1 MAPRRAQSR
10 AKRAIAIGW
19 VSAPSRRRSRSS
31 SGSSAAIWDAT
42 DDDGRTKGGTDEL
55 ADRFLRLD
63 RRIIFLLVG
72 VGTALP
78 LLHPVNLPIT
88 VSPRV
93 EAAYQTIDTLPPG
106 STVMFSLDYEPD
118 VSAELQP
125 MTIAVMRHCFRKNL
139 HVIALTP
146 PGRPGWW
153 SPRSASRPRRS
164 TGGTRTTPRLQV
176 RIPDRDDRHG
186 ESIRSQFPVDF
197 YGTPLDSIPVMRGI
211 RNYSEIALLVN
222 LTASSAADYWI
233 QFGVG
238 RYRKPMILGA
248 TAVMAT
254 DYYPYLSSRQLL
266 GLIGGMKGAAEYE
279 KRMDLFGD
287 GRRGMDAQSLV
298 HVIVTL
304 LVILGNLALLLSTRG
319 RPEGAR

>member
-1 MAPRRAQSR
+1 MS
-10 AKRAIAIGW
+10 
-19 VSAPSRRRSRSS
+19 
-31 SGSSAAIWDAT
+31 
-42 DDDGRTKGGTDEL
+42 L

-63 RRIIFLLVG
+63 RRIIFVLVA

-78 LLHPVNLPIT
+78 LLRPVNLPIT

-93 EAAYQTIDTLPPG
+93 EAAYKTIDTLPPG

-125 MTIAVMRHCFRKNL
+125 MTIAIMRHCFRKNL
-139 HVIALTP
+139 HVIALTLYP
-146 PGRPGWW
+146 AGPGLVEPAIRI
-153 SPRSASRPRRS
+153 AA
-164 TGGTRTTPRLQV
+164 TAEHKV
-176 RIPDRDDRHG
+176 RNQDYVFLGYKSGFQTVMIGMG

-211 RNYSEIALLVN
+211 RSYEEIALIVN

-233 QFGVG
+233 QFAVG

-304 LVILGNLALLLSTRG
+304 LVILGNLALLLSQRG

>member
-1 MAPRRAQSR
+1 MS
-10 AKRAIAIGW
+10 
-19 VSAPSRRRSRSS
+19 
-31 SGSSAAIWDAT
+31 
-42 DDDGRTKGGTDEL
+42 L

-63 RRIIFLLVG
+63 RRIIFVLVA

-78 LLHPVNLPIT
+78 LLRPVNLPIT

-93 EAAYQTIDTLPPG
+93 EAAYKTIDTLPPG

-125 MTIAVMRHCFRKNL
+125 MTIAIMRHCFRKNL
-139 HVIALTP
+139 HVIALTLYP
-146 PGRPGWW
+146 AGPGLVEPAIRI
-153 SPRSASRPRRS
+153 AA
-164 TGGTRTTPRLQV
+164 TAEHKV
-176 RIPDRDDRHG
+176 RNQDYVFLGYKSGFQTVMIGMG

-211 RNYSEIALLVN
+211 RSYEEIALLVN

-233 QFGVG
+233 QFAVG

-304 LVILGNLALLLSTRG
+304 LVILGNLALLLSQRG

>member
-1 MAPRRAQSR
+1 MS
-10 AKRAIAIGW
+10 
-19 VSAPSRRRSRSS
+19 
-31 SGSSAAIWDAT
+31 
-42 DDDGRTKGGTDEL
+42 L

-72 VGTALP
+72 VGTPVP
-78 LLHPVNLPIT
+78 LLRPGNHPIT

-93 EAAYQTIDTLPPG
+93 EAADQTNDTLPPG

-139 HVIALTP
+139 HVIALTLYP
-146 PGRPGWW
+146 AGPGLVEPAIRI
-153 SPRSASRPRRS
+153 AA
-164 TGGTRTTPRLQV
+164 TAEHKV
-176 RIPDRDDRHG
+176 RNQDYVFLGYKSGFQTVMIGMG

-211 RNYSEIALLVN
+211 RNYQEIALLVN

-233 QFGVG
+233 QFAVG

-304 LVILGNLALLLSTRG
+304 LVVLGNLALLMSQRE

>member
-1 MAPRRAQSR
+1 MS
-10 AKRAIAIGW
+10 
-19 VSAPSRRRSRSS
+19 
-31 SGSSAAIWDAT
+31 
-42 DDDGRTKGGTDEL
+42 L

-78 LLHPVNLPIT
+78 LLRPVNLPIT

-139 HVIALTP
+139 HVIALTLYP
-146 PGRPGWW
+146 AGPGLVEPAIRI
-153 SPRSASRPRRS
+153 AA
-164 TGGTRTTPRLQV
+164 TAEHKV
-176 RIPDRDDRHG
+176 RNQDYVFLGYKSGFQTVMIGMG
-186 ESIRSQFPVDF
+186 ESIRSQFPTDF

-211 RNYSEIALLVN
+211 RNYEEVALLVN

-233 QFGVG
+233 QFAVG

-304 LVILGNLALLLSTRG
+304 LVILGNLALLMSLRG

>member
-1 MAPRRAQSR
+1 MS
-10 AKRAIAIGW
+10 
-19 VSAPSRRRSRSS
+19 
-31 SGSSAAIWDAT
+31 
-42 DDDGRTKGGTDEL
+42 L

-139 HVIALTP
+139 HVVALTLYP
-146 PGRPGWW
+146 AGPGLIEPAIRI
-153 SPRSASRPRRS
+153 AA
-164 TGGTRTTPRLQV
+164 TAEHKV
-176 RIPDRDDRHG
+176 RNQDYVFLGYKSGFQTVMIGMG
-186 ESIRSQFPVDF
+186 ESIRSQFPTDF

-211 RNYSEIALLVN
+211 RNYSEIALIVN

-279 KRMDLFGD
+279 KRMNLFGD